1 MKISHARSINLLQN
15 LFIMKK
21 LSSLILAFLFIVPA
35 VFAQVDYITVKDY
48 MTLIKT
54 DKNVVTINADKEKD
68 YQTSHITGSI
78 LFSYKDTDKA
88 GDVKGL
94 LKDPAEMATMLGS
107 AGISH
112 TNTIVVYDGGT
123 QKYSTRMYWI
133 LKYLGA
139 PNVLLLHK
147 DLDAWR
153 QARVP
158 LTAAV
163 TTLPATTFELNVNP
177 SLLATTDLVKTA
189 VNNPQIVLI
198 DARTSAEYDGS
209 DGKSNGHI
217 PAAININF
225 EDFLNAN
232 GGFKTKE
239 EIMAITEKAGVS
251 SNKEVILYC
260 QTSIRGAVSFY
271 VFKNIL
277 GFENV
282 KLYDGA
288 VEEWQVNNT
297 LTK

>member
-1 MKISHARSINLLQN
+1 MKKIST
-15 LFIMKK
+15 
-21 LSSLILAFLFIVPA
+21 LIFAFLFIVPA
-35 VFAQVDYITVKDY
+35 IFAQVDYISVKDY
-48 MTLIKT
+48 MAMLKT
-54 DKNVVTINADKEKD
+54 DKNLITINADKEKD

-88 GDVKGL
+88 GDIKGM
-94 LKDPAEMATMLGS
+94 LKDSKEMASLLGA

-147 DLDAWR
+147 DLDSWR

-158 LTAAV
+158 LTAVA
-163 TTLPATTFELNVNP
+163 TNLPATTFELNVN
-177 SLLATTDLVKTA
+177 SCLLANIDLVKTA
-189 VNNPQIVLI
+189 VDNPAIALI
-198 DARTSAEYDGS
+198 DVRTTAEFDGS

-225 EDFLNAN
+225 EDFLTTN
-232 GGFKTKE
+232 GAFKTKE
-239 EIMAITEKAGVS
+239 EITAITEKAGIS
-251 SNKEVILYC
+251 SDKEVILYC
-260 QTSIRGAVSFY
+260 QTSIRGAVSFF

-277 GFENV
+277 EFEKV

-288 VEEWQVNNT
+288 IEEWQVYNP